1 MQREL
6 LKLARRLLGGELRRR
21 KRRRMRSVTGVALVV
36 GLAVIVYGIDQWL
49 TEPRMPAP
57 DPGSDLSCEPR
68 SVQDGDTLTV
78 RCPDGVLRV
87 RVWGID
93 APESGQE
100 PWGDLAT
107 RHFES
112 LLGGT
117 REVQVQVV
125 DIDRYGRTVA
135 RIFID
140 DRDLGLAMVRDGQAI
155 VYEQF
160 NNSPAYFDAREQAQQ
175 ARLGIWSE
183 PGDHQNPSAWRRLN
197 AR

>member
-6 LKLARRLLGGELRRR
+6 LKLARSLLGSELRRR
-21 KRRRMRSVTGVALVV
+21 KRRRMRNVTGVALVV
-36 GLAVIVYGIDQWL
+36 VLALVVYGIDQWL

-57 DPGSDLSCEPR
+57 DPGSDLSCELR

-93 APESGQE
+93 APETEQQ
-100 PWGDLAT
+100 PWGDIAT
-107 RHFES
+107 RHFQN
-112 LLGGT
+112 LLGNA

-125 DIDRYGRTVA
+125 DIDRYGRTVG
-135 RIFID
+135 RIFLD

-160 NNSPAYFDAREQAQQ
+160 NNSPVYREAQARAQQ
-175 ARLGIWSE
+175 AGLGIWSE
-183 PGDHQNPSAWRRLN
+183 PGDHQDPPAWRRVN
-197 AR
+197 R